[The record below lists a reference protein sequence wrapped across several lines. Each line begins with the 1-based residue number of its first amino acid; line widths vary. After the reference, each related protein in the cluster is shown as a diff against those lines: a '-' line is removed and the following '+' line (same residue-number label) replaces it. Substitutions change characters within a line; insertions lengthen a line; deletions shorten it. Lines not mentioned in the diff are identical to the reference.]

1 MKILKYSI
9 VLIVILV
16 AAAWVFGKFY
26 VKSEA
31 SRQEFKLAKVS
42 RGDIQAIVTSTGRL
56 SPLNTVKVGT
66 QVSGNIKEL
75 SVDFNYIVKKDQV
88 IALIDPAIYAA
99 QVEQAKAELLM
110 ARMQLQERQKDIEAA
125 RASVKS
131 AEAQLVSSK
140 ASFRDAEL
148 RYIRLAKLGDT
159 VSKSDLDSAEARRDN
174 DKGGVDASEAKIL
187 TAEAQLKRVISQEK
201 GVAAMIQE
209 RQAALDLA
217 EIKLQYCTIK
227 SPINGVVISRDVDVG
242 QTVAATLQS
251 PVLFTIAED
260 LTRMQVE
267 VDVSEADV
275 GQIQA
280 GQDVTFTVD
289 AFQEKKFKARVRE
302 VRNVAT
308 NIQNVVTYKIIADVN
323 NDDLLLRPGMTANV
337 NIVVAN
343 VKDVL
348 MVPNGALRFKPPGE
362 AGGKASSAK
371 RAPIRER
378 AFYKDTV
385 KKVGLDAAQSEELVK
400 IIEQA
405 GKKLKAV
412 YELPEEE
419 RDPKQAW
426 QGFFTQ
432 VFTSLHKILREDQR
446 GKLSAY
452 VAELREAR
460 KKRGLFKGHP
470 AKVYIPDEDG
480 RPRALNI
487 TAGVTNEDQTQ
498 VLLGDLNEGD
508 TVITGLL
515 LNAGGKAKESQS
527 FLTTLFNRR

>member
-1 MKILKYSI
+1 MKILKYLI
-9 VLIVILV
+9 VLIVILG
-16 AAAWVFGKFY
+16 AAAWVLGKFY
-26 VKSEA
+26 GKSAA

-42 RGDIQAIVTSTGRL
+42 RGEIQAIVTSTGRL

-75 SVDFNYIVKKDQV
+75 YVDFNTIVKKDQV
-88 IALIDPAIYAA
+88 IALIDPAIYSA
-99 QVEQAKAELLM
+99 QVDQARARVLM
-110 ARMQLQERQKDIEAA
+110 ARMQLQERQKDIDAA
-125 RASVKS
+125 RATVKS
-131 AEAQLVSSK
+131 AEAQLVSCR
-140 ASFRDAEL
+140 AGFRDAEL

-159 VSKSDLDSAEARRDN
+159 VSKSDLDSAQARKDN
-174 DKGGVDASEAKIL
+174 DKGAVDAARARIL
-187 TAEAQLKRVISQEK
+187 TAEAQLSMVIAQKK
-201 GVAAMIQE
+201 GVEAMIQE

-227 SPINGVVISRDVDVG
+227 SPISGVVISRDVDVG

-260 LTRMQVE
+260 LTHMQVE

-275 GQIQA
+275 GQIEA
-280 GQDVTFTVD
+280 GQDVAFTVD

-308 NIQNVVTYKIIADVN
+308 NIQNVITYKIIADVD
-323 NDDLLLRPGMTANV
+323 NDALLLRPGMTANV
-337 NIVVAN
+337 NIVVAR

-348 MVPNGALRFKPPGE
+348 KVPNGALRFKPPGVAGE
-362 AGGKASSAK
+362 AKPGK

-378 AFYKDTV
+378 SFYKDTV
-385 KKVGLDAAQSEELVK
+385 KKVGLDAAQSDELVR
-400 IIEQA
+400 IIEKA

-412 YELPEEE
+412 YALPEEE

-432 VFTSLHKILREDQR
+432 VFTRLYKIIREDQR
-446 GKLSAY
+446 RKFSAY
-452 VAELREAR
+452 VVELREAR
-460 KKRGLFKGHP
+460 KKRGLFKERP
-470 AKVYIPDEDG
+470 AKVYVPDENG
-480 RPRALNI
+480 RPRVMNI
-487 TAGVTNEDQTQ
+487 SAGVTNEDETQ
-498 VLLGDLNEGD
+498 VVKGDLNEGD

-515 LNAGGKAKESQS
+515 FNAGGKAKKGSS
-527 FLTTLFNRR
+527 FLSTLFKRR

>member
-9 VLIVILV
+9 VLIVIL
-16 AAAWVFGKFY
+16 AAAALVFGKFY
-26 VKSEA
+26 GKSES

-56 SPLNTVKVGT
+56 SPLNTVKVGS
-66 QVSGNIKEL
+66 QVSGNIKDL
-75 SVDFNYIVKKDQV
+75 YADFNSIVKKDQV

-99 QVEQAKAELLM
+99 QVAQAKAQLLM

-131 AEAQLVSSK
+131 TEAQLVSSR
-140 ASFRDAEL
+140 AGFMDAEL
-148 RYIRLAKLGDT
+148 RYMRLAKLGDT
-159 VSKSDLDSAEARRDN
+159 ISKSDLDSAQARRDN
-174 DKGGVDASEAKIL
+174 DKGAVDAAKAKIL
-187 TAEAQLKRVISQEK
+187 AAEAQLRSVIAQEK
-201 GVAAMIQE
+201 GVEAMIQE

-217 EIKLQYCTIK
+217 EIKHRYCTIE

-289 AFQEKKFKARVRE
+289 AFQEKKFKAKVRE

-308 NIQNVVTYKIIADVN
+308 NIQNVVTYKIIADVDN
-323 NDDLLLRPGMTANV
+323 EGLLLRPGMTANV
-337 NIVVAN
+337 NIVVAR

-348 MVPNGALRFKPPGE
+348 KVPNGALRFKPPGE
-362 AGGKASSAK
+362 AGEASPAK
-371 RAPIRER
+371 RAPITER

-385 KKVGLDAAQSEELVK
+385 KKVGLDAAQSEELVR

-412 YELPEEE
+412 YALPEEE

-432 VFTSLHKILREDQR
+432 VFTSLYKILREDQR
-446 GKLSAY
+446 GKFSVY

-460 KKRGLFKGHP
+460 KNRGLFKERP
-470 AKVYIPDEDG
+470 AKVYVPDEGG
-480 RPRALNI
+480 RPRLINI
-487 TAGVTNEDQTQ
+487 SAGVTNEDETQ
-498 VLLGDLNEGD
+498 VVGGDLNDGD

-515 LNAGGKAKESQS
+515 FNAGGKAKESQS
-527 FLTTLFNRR
+527 FLTTLFKRR

>member
-9 VLIVILV
+9 VLIVIL
-16 AAAWVFGKFY
+16 AGAAWFFGKFY
-26 VKSEA
+26 GKSAA
-31 SRQEFKLAKVS
+31 SRQEFKLAKVN
-42 RGDIQAIVTSTGRL
+42 RGDIQAIVSSTGRL

-66 QVSGNIKEL
+66 QVSGNIKEIYA
-75 SVDFNYIVKKDQV
+75 DFNHIVKKDQV
-88 IALIDPAIYAA
+88 IALIDPSIYAA
-99 QVEQAKAELLM
+99 QVAQAKAELLM

-125 RASVKS
+125 RANVKS
-131 AEAQLVSSK
+131 AEAQLVSSR
-140 ASFRDAEL
+140 AGFRDAEL
-148 RYIRLAKLGDT
+148 RYMRLAKLGDT
-159 VSKSDLDSAEARRDN
+159 ISKSDLDSAQARRDN
-174 DKGGVDASEAKIL
+174 DKGAVDASEARIL
-187 TAEAQLKRVISQEK
+187 TAEAQLRRAIAQEK
-201 GVAAMIQE
+201 GVEAMIQE
-209 RQAALDLA
+209 RLAALDLA

-260 LTRMQVE
+260 LARMQVE

-280 GQDVTFTVD
+280 GQEVAFTVD
-289 AFQEKKFKARVRE
+289 AFQEKKFKATVRE

-323 NDDLLLRPGMTANV
+323 NDALLLRPGMTANV
-337 NIVVAN
+337 NIVVAS
-343 VKDVL
+343 VKEVL

-362 AGGKASSAK
+362 IGGEAK
-371 RAPIRER
+371 HDKRDPIRER
-378 AFYKDTV
+378 VFYKDTV

-400 IIEQA
+400 IIERE

-412 YELPEEE
+412 YELPEED

-426 QGFFTQ
+426 QSFFTQ
-432 VFTSLHKILREDQR
+432 VFTSLHKVLREDQR

-452 VAELREAR
+452 MAELREAR
-460 KKRGLFKGHP
+460 NSRGLFKGRP
-470 AKVYIPDEDG
+470 AKVYVPDEDG
-480 RPRALNI
+480 RPRIVHI
-487 TAGVTNEDQTQ
+487 TAGVTDEDKTQ
-498 VLLGDLNEGD
+498 ILLGDLNEGD

-515 LNAGGKAKESQS
+515 FTAGGKAKESQS
-527 FLTTLFNRR
+527 FLTNLFKRR